1 MGEQSSENSF
11 GNHAGDSR
19 GGPTSRAMPGVTCEE
34 FGVLRGRAHQ
44 EGDSTAGDSSAGISP
59 MRSESQRDKL
69 NSLGF

>member
-1 MGEQSSENSF
+1 MGEQPSENSSD
-11 GNHAGDSR
+11 NHAGDSR

-34 FGVLRGRAHQ
+34 FEVLRSRARQ